1 MAWHE
6 VANADEVRE
15 DEPLAVKVGE
25 TLIALIRLDD
35 QVYGTSNICTHQF
48 ALMSDG
54 FVDDGCIE
62 CPLHQARFEVATG
75 KRTEGPECP
84 DLRTFPI
91 KVEAGRVY
99 VECD

>member
-35 QVYGTSNICTHQF
+35 QVYGTSNVCTHQF

-54 FVDDGCIE
+54 FVDRCVEHYANTWPVMRWVI
-62 CPLHQARFEVATG
+62 AEVAN
-75 KRTEGPECP
+75 
-84 DLRTFPI
+84 
-91 KVEAGRVY
+91 
-99 VECD
+99 